1 MTATLTTTGPIAS
14 ARGTIFTPTILRAGL
29 LTLVF
34 AAAIAGFLFTGTQAT
49 NLAVARD
56 GADLTRI
63 LRFMAVIKAVIVIAG
78 VAAVTWRLG
87 LAISLPRFM
96 AYAVAGA
103 AMAFGPGLIWS
114 MAHVGIGALLLHGG
128 LFATIILLWRDPQ
141 ISARLAVLVAARRQH
156 IASRTG

>member
-14 ARGTIFTPTILRAGL
+14 ARGTIFTPAILRAGL

-49 NLAVARD
+49 DLAVARD

-87 LAISLPRFM
+87 LTISLPRFI
-96 AYAVAGA
+96 AYAATCAV
-103 AMAFGPGLIWS
+103 MAFGPSLIWS

-141 ISARLAVLVAARRQH
+141 ISARLAILVAARRQH